1 MDFAIPFER
10 EEKVK
15 RIYPFVHWRINAN
28 MDKYIHTFLHHQ
40 YGKVDLFKIINIIYF
55 LLKICLW
62 KWNQGNGFGNT
73 AMSQNLRCQTLKWMK
88 IEKAEIFYL
97 VPLPTLFLPLS
108 FISYIITLRWRFG
121 QRMTSIY
128 FYSLAQ
134 LFVVIK

>member
-1 MDFAIPFER
+1 MDFSIPFER

-40 YGKVDLFKIINIIYF
+40 YGKVYLFEIINIIYF

-73 AMSQNLRCQTLKWMK
+73 TKSQYLRCQTLKWMK
-88 IEKAEIFYL
+88 IEKAEIFLFGTTTHSLSSL
-97 VPLPTLFLPLS
+97 VLYFVYKNT
-108 FISYIITLRWRFG
+108 
-121 QRMTSIY
+121 QRMTIIY